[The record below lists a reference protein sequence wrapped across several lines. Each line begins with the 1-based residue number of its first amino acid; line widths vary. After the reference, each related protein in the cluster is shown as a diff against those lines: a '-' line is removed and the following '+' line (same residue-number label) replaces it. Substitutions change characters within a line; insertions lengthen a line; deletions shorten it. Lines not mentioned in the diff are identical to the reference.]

1 MEDNFPKAY
10 KEVIEILKHFPKR
23 DINKIPQKWIDL
35 LNRKMDK
42 SYEFQ
47 VDINKSLEEQDL
59 LEETKDI
66 LANLYR
72 DYFADE
78 KEKANIREKEK
89 QEIEQIEKEKREKY
103 PVDVFKERKY
113 IPNIETTEVI
123 VKKQSRLIRI
133 KNFIKKILHID

>member
-23 DINKIPQKWIDL
+23 DINKIPQKLIDL
-35 LNRKMDK
+35 LKRKIDNT
-42 SYEFQ
+42 YEFH
-47 VDINKSLEEQDL
+47 VDMNKSLEEQDL

-78 KEKANIREKEK
+78 EEKANIKEKEK
-89 QEIEQIEKEKREKY
+89 KEIEEIEEEKRRKY
-103 PVDVFKERKY
+103 PVDIFKEKEC
-113 IPNIETTEVI
+113 IPNIKTTELVI
-123 VKKQSRLIRI
+123 KKQSRLIRI
-133 KNFIKKILHID
+133 KNFIKKILHLD